1 MYLAWLSKT
10 FSSVDILCS
19 NLSTTFWWISNSSL
33 LLFGF
38 GLFVGIY
45 PQGDQT
51 VGILIMFGGL
61 AQIIYS
67 IGVVNE
73 WGHGKSTTNRRTRRR

>member
-1 MYLAWLSKT
+1 MT
-10 FSSVDILCS
+10 SVMQLV
-19 NLSTTFWWISNSSL
+19 LFTLGL

-38 GLFVGIY
+38 GLFVGVY

-51 VGILIMFGGL
+51 VGLLLMFGGL

-67 IGVVNE
+67 IGVCNE
-73 WGHGKSTTNRRTRRR
+73 

>member
-1 MYLAWLSKT
+1 MTSIMQLVLFT
-10 FSSVDILCS
+10 LG
-19 NLSTTFWWISNSSL
+19 L

-51 VGILIMFGGL
+51 VGVLLMFGGL
-61 AQIIYS
+61 AQIVFS
-67 IGVVNE
+67 LGVN
-73 WGHGKSTTNRRTRRR
+73 HD

>member
-1 MYLAWLSKT
+1 MTSIMQLVLFT
-10 FSSVDILCS
+10 LG
-19 NLSTTFWWISNSSL
+19 L

-51 VGILIMFGGL
+51 VGILMMFGGL
-61 AQIIYS
+61 AQIVYS
-67 IGVVNE
+67 LGVGDE
-73 WGHGKSTTNRRTRRR
+73 

>member
-1 MYLAWLSKT
+1 MIAQLICFTLG
-10 FSSVDILCS
+10 
-19 NLSTTFWWISNSSL
+19 L

-51 VGILIMFGGL
+51 VGLLLMFGGL
-61 AQIIYS
+61 VQIIYS
-67 IGVVNE
+67 IGVANE
-73 WGHGKSTTNRRTRRR
+73 

>member
-1 MYLAWLSKT
+1 MIAQLICFTLG
-10 FSSVDILCS
+10 
-19 NLSTTFWWISNSSL
+19 L

-51 VGILIMFGGL
+51 VGILMMFGGL
-61 AQIIYS
+61 AQIAYS
-67 IGVVNE
+67 LGVNHE
-73 WGHGKSTTNRRTRRR
+73 

>member
-1 MYLAWLSKT
+1 MIAQLICFTLG
-10 FSSVDILCS
+10 
-19 NLSTTFWWISNSSL
+19 L

-51 VGILIMFGGL
+51 VGVLLMFGGL
-61 AQIIYS
+61 VQAVYGLS
-67 IGVVNE
+67 VGNE
-73 WGHGKSTTNRRTRRR
+73 

>member
-1 MYLAWLSKT
+1 MIAQLICFTLG
-10 FSSVDILCS
+10 
-19 NLSTTFWWISNSSL
+19 L

-51 VGILIMFGGL
+51 VGILMMFGGL
-61 AQIIYS
+61 AQIVYS
-67 IGVVNE
+67 FGVCNE
-73 WGHGKSTTNRRTRRR
+73 